1 MKQNFFSKILQKY
14 LFNKDIR
21 KLRNSL
27 FYYLFFRLIRNFLK
41 GDVKIK
47 VYNFFINASVAKNKM
62 SNKLLK
68 KCYTGEEEMLEV
80 IEKISNYKKV
90 FLLDCGA
97 NYGFYSLFAA
107 SLSEANRIIGYE
119 ASPITTDCFRDN
131 VRLNNYNNI
140 LSKNLAI
147 SDSSEEYINFNE
159 SLNDWES
166 SATHELFLERVVKI
180 KTATIDSELH
190 NKNLNDFSLIIK
202 LDIEGNE
209 FNAIQGGI
217 NSIGKYDPL
226 IIIELSKYNLNNKNY
241 NFIFFKNF
249 LSEKKYMVYNKKL
262 RPVTL
267 DMLINDINNLDKNNQ
282 TIGNY
287 FLIKNSS
294 YLHNLLLN

>member
-1 MKQNFFSKILQKY
+1 MNQNFFSKILQKY

-21 KLRNSL
+21 QLKNNL
-27 FYYLFFRLIRNFLK
+27 FYYLFFRLIRTFLK
-41 GDVKIK
+41 GDIKIK
-47 VYNFFINASVAKNKM
+47 AYDFFINASVKKNKM

-68 KCYTGEEEMLEV
+68 KCYFAEEEMLEI
-80 IEKISNYKKV
+80 IEKISRYKKV

-119 ASPITTDCFRDN
+119 ASPATADSFRDN

-140 LSKNLAI
+140 LCKNLAI
-147 SDSSEEYINFNE
+147 SHNSEEYIDFNE

-166 SATHELFLERVVKI
+166 SAAHQLFKERVTKI
-180 KTATIDSELH
+180 KTVTIDYELH
-190 NKNLNDFSLIIK
+190 NENLNDFSLVIK

-217 NSIGKYDPL
+217 NSIIKYDPL
-226 IIIELSKYNLNNKNY
+226 IIIELSKYNLNNNNY

-249 LSEKKYMVYNKKL
+249 LSEKKYIVYNKKL
-262 RPVTL
+262 KLVTV
-267 DMLINDINNLDKNNQ
+267 DMLIDDINNLDKNHQ

-294 YLHNLLLN
+294 YIHNLLLS

>member
-14 LFNKDIR
+14 LSNKDVR
-21 KLRNSL
+21 KLKGSL

-41 GDVKIK
+41 GDIKIK
-47 VYNFFINASVAKNKM
+47 AYNFFINASVKKNKM

-68 KCYTGEEEMLEV
+68 KCYFAEEEMLEV
-80 IEKISNYKKV
+80 IKKISKYKKV

-97 NYGFYSLFAA
+97 NYGFYSLFVA
-107 SLSEANRIIGYE
+107 SLSGVNRIIGYE
-119 ASPITTDCFRDN
+119 ASPITANSFRDN
-131 VRLNNYNNI
+131 IILNSYKNV

-147 SDSSEEYINFNE
+147 SHNSEEYINFNE

-180 KTATIDSELH
+180 KTVTIDSELY
-190 NKNLNDFSLIIK
+190 NENLNDFSLVIK

-217 NSIGKYDPL
+217 NSISKYDPL
-226 IIIELSKYNLNNKNY
+226 IIIELSRYNLNNKNY
-241 NFIFFKNF
+241 DFTFFKNF
-249 LSEKKYMVYNKKL
+249 LSEKKYTVYNKQL
-262 RPVTL
+262 MPVTV
-267 DMLINDINNLDKNNQ
+267 DMLIKDLKNLDVNLQ

>member
-14 LFNKDIR
+14 LSNKDIR
-21 KLRNSL
+21 KLKNNL

-41 GDVKIK
+41 GDIKIK
-47 VYNFFINASVAKNKM
+47 AYNFFINASVKKNKM

-68 KCYTGEEEMLEV
+68 KCYFAEEEMLEI
-80 IEKISNYKKV
+80 IEKISKHKKV

-119 ASPITTDCFRDN
+119 ASPITANSFRDN
-131 VRLNNYNNI
+131 VGLNNYKNVF
-140 LSKNLAI
+140 SKNLAI
-147 SDSSEEYINFNE
+147 SHNAEEYINFNE

-166 SATHELFLERVVKI
+166 SATHELFLESVVKI
-180 KTATIDSELH
+180 KTTTIDSELL
-190 NKNLNDFSLIIK
+190 NENLNNFSLVIK

-209 FNAIQGGI
+209 FNAILGGI

-249 LSEKKYMVYNKKL
+249 LSAKKYTVYNKQL
-262 RPVTL
+262 RPVTV
-267 DMLINDINNLDKNNQ
+267 DMLIDDINNLDKNNQ

>member
-14 LFNKDIR
+14 LLNKDIR
-21 KLRNSL
+21 KLKNNL
-27 FYYLFFRLIRNFLK
+27 FYYLLFRLVRNFLK
-41 GDVKIK
+41 GDIKIK
-47 VYNFFINASVAKNKM
+47 VYNFFINASVKKNKM

-68 KCYTGEEEMLEV
+68 KCYTGEEEMLEA
-80 IEKISNYKKV
+80 IEKISKYKKV

-107 SLSEANRIIGYE
+107 SLSGANKIIGYE
-119 ASPITTDCFRDN
+119 ASPITTGTFRDN

-140 LSKNLAI
+140 LIKNLAI
-147 SDSSEEYINFNE
+147 SHKPEEYINFNE

-190 NKNLNDFSLIIK
+190 NENLNDFSLVIK

-209 FNAIQGGI
+209 FNALQGGV

-249 LSEKKYMVYNKKL
+249 LSEEIVE
-262 RPVTL
+262 
-267 DMLINDINNLDKNNQ
+267 I
-282 TIGNY
+282 
-287 FLIKNSS
+287 
-294 YLHNLLLN
+294 

>member
-14 LFNKDIR
+14 LSNKDIR
-21 KLRNSL
+21 ELKNNL

-41 GDVKIK
+41 GDIKIK
-47 VYNFFINASVAKNKM
+47 AYNFFINASVKKNKM

-68 KCYTGEEEMLEV
+68 KCYFAEEEDLEI
-80 IEKISNYKKV
+80 IEKISRYKKV

-97 NYGFYSLFAA
+97 NYGFYSLFTA

-119 ASPITTDCFRDN
+119 ASPITVNSFRDN

-147 SDSSEEYINFNE
+147 SHNSEKYINFNE

-180 KTATIDSELH
+180 KTTAIDSELH
-190 NKNLNDFSLIIK
+190 NENLNDFSLVIK

-217 NSIGKYDPL
+217 NSIGRYEPL
-226 IIIELSKYNLNNKNY
+226 IIIELSKYNLNNKDY
-241 NFIFFKNF
+241 DFIFFKNF
-249 LSEKKYMVYNKKL
+249 LSEKKYTVYNKQL
-262 RPVTL
+262 RPVTV
-267 DMLINDINNLDKNNQ
+267 DMLVDSIKNLDAKNQ

-294 YLHNLLLN
+294 YLNSLLLN

>member
-1 MKQNFFSKILQKY
+1 MNQNFFSKILQKY
-14 LFNKDIR
+14 LSNKDIR
-21 KLRNSL
+21 QLKDNS
-27 FYYLFFRLIRNFLK
+27 FYYLFFRLIRPFLK
-41 GDVKIK
+41 GDIKIK
-47 VYNFFINASVAKNKM
+47 AYDFFINASVKKNKM

-68 KCYTGEEEMLEV
+68 KCYFAEEEMLEV
-80 IEKISNYKKV
+80 IEKISKHKKV

-119 ASPITTDCFRDN
+119 ASPATADSFRDN

-140 LSKNLAI
+140 LCKNLAI
-147 SDSSEEYINFNE
+147 SHNSEEYIDFNE

-166 SATHELFLERVVKI
+166 SAAHQLFKERVTKI
-180 KTATIDSELH
+180 KTVTIDSELH
-190 NKNLNDFSLIIK
+190 NENLNDFILVIK

-217 NSIGKYDPL
+217 NSIIKYDPL
-226 IIIELSKYNLNNKNY
+226 IIIELSKYNLNNNNY

-249 LSEKKYMVYNKKL
+249 LSEKKYTVYNKKL
-262 RPVTL
+262 KLVTV
-267 DMLINDINNLDKNNQ
+267 DMLIDDINNLDKNHQ

-294 YLHNLLLN
+294 YIYNLLLN

>member
-14 LFNKDIR
+14 LSNRDIR
-21 KLRNSL
+21 KLKNNL

-41 GDVKIK
+41 GDIKIK
-47 VYNFFINASVAKNKM
+47 AYNFFINASVNKNKM

-68 KCYTGEEEMLEV
+68 KCYFAEEEMLEIV
-80 IEKISNYKKV
+80 EKISKHKKV

-107 SLSEANRIIGYE
+107 TLSEANRIIGYE
-119 ASPITTDCFRDN
+119 ASPITANSLRDN
-131 VRLNNYNNI
+131 VRLNNYKNV
-140 LSKNLAI
+140 STKNLAI
-147 SDSSEEYINFNE
+147 SHNAEEYINFYE

-166 SATHELFLERVVKI
+166 SATHDLFLERVVKI
-180 KTATIDSELH
+180 KTTTIDSELL
-190 NKNLNDFSLIIK
+190 NENLNDFSLVIK

-209 FNAIQGGI
+209 FNAIQGVI

-241 NFIFFKNF
+241 DFIFFKNF
-249 LSEKKYMVYNKKL
+249 LNEKKYIVYNKQL
-262 RPVTL
+262 RPVTV
-267 DMLINDINNLDKNNQ
+267 DMLIDDIKNLEANLQ